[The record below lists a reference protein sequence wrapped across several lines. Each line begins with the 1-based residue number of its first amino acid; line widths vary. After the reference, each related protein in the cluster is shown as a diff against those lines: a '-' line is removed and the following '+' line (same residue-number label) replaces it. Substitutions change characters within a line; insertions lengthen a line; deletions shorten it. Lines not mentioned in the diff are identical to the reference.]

1 MGVAAVISFSEVR
14 ASRPWQRLRD
24 ALHVRLEPWLERWQE
39 HVPTPHTRGAEVA
52 AAGWQ
57 WRPERTGGLREPLVA
72 HAPCGALPRPE
83 ARCPPG
89 ERRGTARPVVSRT
102 VEPLVGPGHVERP
115 DCDGP
120 SGCGGMSPCDRA
132 LACAPGRRPLEGH
145 QAAAQVALER
155 PEEEAQTRCR
165 ALPGVALGRERRQT
179 WVPQA
184 AAGRTVLDVAPSW
197 EERARRMAALAPGR
211 WRRPVVGLGRDG
223 ADGPTRPASARERHA
238 GPRPARARRASWHGQ
253 GRAAKGVRFSRRDDE
268 RRVHLL
274 RWHQGPTAA
283 HLGAALQP
291 VTEAGVM
298 PQEQGRRCVVG
309 EGAC

>member
-1 MGVAAVISFSEVR
+1 
-14 ASRPWQRLRD
+14 
-24 ALHVRLEPWLERWQE
+24 
-39 HVPTPHTRGAEVA
+39 
-52 AAGWQ
+52 
-57 WRPERTGGLREPLVA
+57 
-72 HAPCGALPRPE
+72 
-83 ARCPPG
+83 
-89 ERRGTARPVVSRT
+89 
-102 VEPLVGPGHVERP
+102 
-115 DCDGP
+115 
-120 SGCGGMSPCDRA
+120 MSPCDRA